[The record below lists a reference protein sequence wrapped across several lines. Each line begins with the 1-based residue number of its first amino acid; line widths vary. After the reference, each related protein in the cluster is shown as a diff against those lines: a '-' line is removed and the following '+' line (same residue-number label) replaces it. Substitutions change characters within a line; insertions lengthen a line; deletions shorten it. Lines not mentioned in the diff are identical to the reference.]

1 MGNMKDHPAILNL
14 FVKPDRGQ
22 PMQTSQQLQAVA
34 GKGLVGDF
42 AFGRTNRQVL
52 LVDERTLKKFDLKPG
67 MLRENITVHN
77 LPVDELAPGTT
88 LAIGAVLLQ
97 VSGPCDPCYKM
108 DRIRPGLQSEL
119 QGQRGV
125 LATVVTSGR
134 IAVGDTISVQ
144 AS

>member
-1 MGNMKDHPAILNL
+1 
-14 FVKPDRGQ
+14 
-22 PMQTSQQLQAVA
+22 
-34 GKGLVGDF
+34 
-42 AFGRTNRQVL
+42 
-52 LVDERTLKKFDLKPG
+52 